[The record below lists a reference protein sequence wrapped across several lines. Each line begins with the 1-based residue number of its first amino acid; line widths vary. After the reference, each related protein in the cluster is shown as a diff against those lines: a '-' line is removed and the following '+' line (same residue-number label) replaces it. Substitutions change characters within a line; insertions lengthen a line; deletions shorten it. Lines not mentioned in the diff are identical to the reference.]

1 MSYDLMVFNPEAAPK
16 SHRAFL
22 NWYTNAMEAED
33 GVCFMDPAIATA
45 QLRAWYAERIE
56 IFPNLNGPGA
66 SEELPEDEA
75 TASDYSIGKDAIYV
89 CFAWS
94 KAEQAYR
101 ACFELAQK
109 HQLGFFDASSH
120 NSEVWLPTPAGLN
133 IAYQRS
139 LLDRIISLFRKS

>member
-16 SHRAFL
+16 THQAFL
-22 NWYTNAMEAED
+22 DWFTDAMEAGD
-33 GVCFMDPAIATA
+33 GICFMDPAVATA
-45 QLRAWYAERIE
+45 PLRDWYADMVE

-94 KAEQAYR
+94 KTEQAYS
-101 ACFELAQK
+101 ACFELAEK
-109 HQLGFFDASSH
+109 HQVGFFNAQS
-120 NSEVWLPTPAGLN
+120 SEVWLPGPAGLK
-133 IAYQRS
+133 IAYRKT
-139 LLDRIISLFRKS
+139 LLDRITSRFRGA